1 MQGITISGF
10 ADEIC
15 NDFAQQLTVVKRLG
29 MAYISLRSAWG
40 KNIADYTPDEIRET
54 VLPCLQT
61 AGVKVSSLGSPIGKI
76 DIQDEPAFQRQL
88 AQLESLCGI
97 CKLLDCRYIRVF
109 SFFIPPEQDPEAFRD
124 RVLEKLAQFESAARQ
139 HGIILLHENEK
150 GIYGD
155 TAGRCLTLLRSIG
168 SPYLRAAFDYANF
181 VQCGQD
187 TVQAAAAQLCNV
199 HPRQGRPGI
208 RWGKCS
214 LRHRRRTDRAAAAPG
229 HPSGRLP
236 GLSDAGAS
244 SGFV

>member
-1 MQGITISGF
+1 M
-10 ADEIC
+10 
-15 NDFAQQLTVVKRLG
+15 
-29 MAYISLRSAWG
+29 
-40 KNIADYTPDEIRET
+40 
-54 VLPCLQT
+54 QT

-187 TVQAAAAQLCNV
+187 TVQAWQLLHSYVTYIHVKDALASGGENV
-199 HPRQGRPGI
+199 VCGTGDGQIEPLLRRAIRQDGYQGFLTLEPHLALFDSF
-208 RWGKCS
+208 KTLEQQTS
-214 LRHRRRTDRAAAAPG
+214 
-229 HPSGRLP
+229 SG
-236 GLSDAGAS
+236 GLSISKAKDGAE
-244 SGFV
+244 GYRLQYEALQAILTRI